1 MTEWMIEI
9 NESMKFAK
17 FIFQKCPGTGSFY
30 GLYVKSSSHYSLVH
44 RLPASSSKS
53 APTLTVFFYIFKCE
67 STSRYRPVHFLSATF
82 ADRGRQ
88 PRKQRPYT
96 SATTEATLHK
106 KSRVSRPGIF
116 SSLNSRVPDLLHFP
130 TTWWWWWWWC
140 GWHDDDGENAAR
152 QSSIT
157 RKFSNY

>member
-53 APTLTVFFYIFKCE
+53 APTLTVFFTF
-67 STSRYRPVHFLSATF
+67 SSANRPLATDLCTF
-82 ADRGRQ
+82 CRQLLQIEAGNRGNRDPILRR
-88 PRKQRPYT
+88 PRKPLYT
-96 SATTEATLHK
+96 K
-106 KSRVSRPGIF
+106 KAGFRARESFQAWI
-116 SSLNSRVPDLLHFP
+116 HAFP
-130 TTWWWWWWWC
+130 TCCTSQLL
-140 GWHDDDGENAAR
+140 DDDDDVVDMMMMVRMLPDNR
-152 QSSIT
+152 P
-157 RKFSNY
+157 

>member
-106 KSRVSRPGIF
+106 KAGFRARESFQAWI
-116 SSLNSRVPDLLHFP
+116 HAFP
-130 TTWWWWWWWC
+130 TCCTSQLL
-140 GWHDDDGENAAR
+140 DDDDDVVDMMMMVRMLPDNR
-152 QSSIT
+152 P
-157 RKFSNY
+157 